1 MRTQRDND
9 KGSFHLIDHLIKTI
23 DLPELIEMEANIQ
36 LKWSKGN
43 NYAKSVCPFP
53 DHRDSKASFFI
64 KRMGE
69 NNAWVFHCFGC
80 SKKGNVIHFCMDFFG
95 LRNKYE
101 AILFLCKKY
110 KIENKEDIIL
120 ASLKNITKRVDIQ
133 RKIEAAN
140 IVSSNQCRIL
150 LRKDVNKHKDWVL
163 NAYKTL
169 NLALEKED
177 YEAIENIG
185 YEASNRMQIQNI

>member
-1 MRTQRDND
+1 MTGYKDND
-9 KGSFHLIDHLIKTI
+9 KGAFYLIDHLIKTI
-23 DLPELIEMEANIQ
+23 DLPELIESESNVQ

-69 NNAWVFHCFGC
+69 NDVWLYHCFGC
-80 SKKGNVIHFCMDFFG
+80 SKKGNVIHFCMDYFG

-101 AILFLCKKY
+101 AILFLCKRF

-120 ASLKNITKRVDIQ
+120 AGLKNITKRVDIQ
-133 RKIEAAN
+133 RKIESAN
-140 IVSSNQCRIL
+140 IVTSNQCRIL
-150 LRKDVNKHKDWVL
+150 LRKDFIKHKVWVAD
-163 NAYKTL
+163 AYKIL
-169 NLALEKED
+169 NDALEKED
-177 YEAIENIG
+177 YDSIENIG
-185 YEASNRMQIQNI
+185 YEASGRMKL

>member
-1 MRTQRDND
+1 MKKNND
-9 KGSFHLIDHLIKTI
+9 KQAFYLIDHLIKTI
-23 DLPELIEMEANIQ
+23 DLPELIESESNIQ

-43 NYAKSVCPFP
+43 NYAKGICPFP
-53 DHRDSKASFFI
+53 DHKDSKASFFI

-69 NNAWVFHCFGC
+69 NEAWVFHCFGC
-80 SKKGNVIHFCMDFFG
+80 SKKGNVIHFCMDYFG

-101 AILFLCKKY
+101 TILFLCKKF

-120 ASLKNITKRVDIQ
+120 ASLKNVTKRVDMQ

-140 IVSSNQCRIL
+140 IITSNQCRIL
-150 LRKDVNKHKDWVL
+150 LRKDFEKHKIWVSS
-163 NAYKTL
+163 AYKNL
-169 NLALEKED
+169 NIALENED

-185 YEASNRMQIQNI
+185 YDASNRMRANN